1 MFQEEITFQEIIQ
14 WLRRVANTLEEKKR
28 YLDRLD
34 SPIGDG
40 DHGRTIANAFN
51 KIIPILDSSTE
62 EDVGGLL
69 VEIGK
74 SLAFSTGA
82 ATGPLYG
89 TAFMEA
95 GKLVKGKKKI
105 YLDDCVRMIQAAEEG
120 VKRRGKAEV
129 GDKTMLDTIHP
140 VRESLEH
147 SLSESDSLKV
157 ALEKAKKSARK
168 GMESTKEIISR
179 KGRAS
184 RLGERSRGH
193 IDPGA
198 ASTCLIIEAW

>member
-1 MFQEEITFQEIIQ
+1 MPQERITFQEIIQ
-14 WLRRVANTLEEKKR
+14 WLRRVVDTLEEKKR

-40 DHGRTIANAFN
+40 DHGRTIAGAFN
-51 KIIPILDSSTE
+51 RIIPILESSSE
-62 EDVGGLL
+62 EDVGDLL
-69 VEIGK
+69 VKVGR
-74 SLAFSTGA
+74 SLAFSAGA

-95 GKLVKGKKKI
+95 GKSVRGKKEI
-105 YLDDCVRMIQAAEEG
+105 YLKDCVRMIQAAEEG
-120 VKRRGKAEV
+120 VKRRGKVEV

-140 VRESLEH
+140 VRESLEC
-147 SLSESDSLKV
+147 SFSQGDTLEV
-157 ALEKAKKSARK
+157 ALKKAKEAARR

-184 RLGERSRGH
+184 HLGERSRGH
-193 IDPGA
+193 IDPGS
-198 ASTCLIIEAW
+198 ASTCLIIEAL